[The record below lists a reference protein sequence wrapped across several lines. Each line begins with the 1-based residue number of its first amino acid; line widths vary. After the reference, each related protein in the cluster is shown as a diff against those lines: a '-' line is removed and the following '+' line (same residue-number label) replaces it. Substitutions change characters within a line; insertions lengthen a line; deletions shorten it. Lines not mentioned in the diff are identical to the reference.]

1 MDDNKNSNL
10 TRARALVKNTP
21 FRKYTIDE
29 FYLSKGLV
37 PCRCN
42 PKEFCSLC
50 NATGYR
56 KPRLN
61 KEKPKTLDANMA
73 QLLIVK
79 AKKKTQAQKAAALRV
94 LEEAKEQLRA
104 RADAEQNAVKRKQA
118 KNDLAKNLAAE
129 TRKKSEEAKRL
140 KEAAKRA
147 WTQNPRLFVAKLLS
161 ERTRKFAPVRFI
173 QAEEQVASKICY
185 CVIEAEMLLVNKSRS
200 KYQTVMSDLAWVKE
214 KAEQLKMD
222 GTNPAFWVSFV
233 KDADRLHREM
243 QAGMPKPKPTERQK
257 DKLQYPERRVA
268 HRLQQ
273 EQKKK
278 LTHHPKSSGRGKVLD
293 APNGDSMR
301 AAFDNAYQSQKD
313 ERTLD
318 GTSGTHVFRD
328 HGEFGS
334 QPSFDASDPD
344 E

>member
-1 MDDNKNSNL
+1 
-10 TRARALVKNTP
+10 
-21 FRKYTIDE
+21 
-29 FYLSKGLV
+29 
-37 PCRCN
+37 
-42 PKEFCSLC
+42 
-50 NATGYR
+50 
-56 KPRLN
+56 
-61 KEKPKTLDANMA
+61 MA

-104 RADAEQNAVKRKQA
+104 RADAEQNAVKRKQT

-147 WTQNPRLFVAKLLS
+147 WTQNPRLCVAKLLS
-161 ERTRKFAPVRFI
+161 ERTRKFAPLRLI

-200 KYQTVMSDLAWVKE
+200 KYQIVMSDLAWVKK

-257 DKLQYPERRVA
+257 DKPQYPERRVA

-278 LTHHPKSSGRGKVLD
+278 LSHHPKSSGRGKVLD

-328 HGEFGS
+328 HGAFGS